1 MTQQVVQAERALQE
15 SKRESQTRELSMR
28 GTRRESQLNL
38 ADRNTFK
45 AQSLSSLN
53 QAMMPLGI
61 ANSTQRHLN
70 PCELYGTEGN
80 NIA

>member
-61 ANSTQRHLN
+61 ANATQRHLN
-70 PCELYGTEGN
+70 PCELYGTEGK